1 MAKICFGNN
10 FIILTTIW
18 SNILEPLL
26 RQIKKYEKFVY
37 SLLLSAFA
45 SVPSLAQI
53 TSSAI
58 SGKVIDSKNEN
69 LIGSTVVAINGSTGA
84 KYITIVNAD
93 GRYTIPNMSSGGPY
107 KVTVSFVGY
116 RTIEQADVFLNL
128 GITSKIDFTLQEE
141 STSLSEVVVT
151 GERAVEVKT
160 GAVTNISKDQ
170 LQQLP
175 TLARGITDFTRL
187 TPQASNNSFAGTNF
201 RYNNISIDGAIN
213 NDAIGFSPSLGG
225 VGGTANMP
233 GSSTR
238 TNPISLDAI
247 QEVSVQIA
255 PYDVKLGNF
264 TGGTINAVTRSGTN
278 DVTGS
283 VYFFGRNSALTGPNN
298 AGDGSSIP
306 SNYQDYQTGFRI
318 GFPIIKNKLFLFTN
332 MEIARRTEPVFYGVG
347 SGGLID
353 EATAQSII
361 TTLKN
366 LPVSTLNPT
375 GGYDPG
381 TYKDYSIFANSN
393 KFFVR
398 LDYSINDKHKLTI
411 RNNTIGSDATNL
423 ERAAN
428 LFKFSSQD
436 FTQYNNLSTTV
447 AELKSNFN
455 SKFSNNLIVGYTDIK
470 DYRTPQGT
478 IFPQIQI
485 NNVNGGTVL
494 LGTDREASVFNMR
507 QKTLEITN
515 NFNIYL
521 GKHALTIG
529 THNELYNI
537 QYGFVNSWN
546 GRYDFNGLT
555 NFSNYTASRVRA
567 FYNLSDN
574 SLSNNYNTPG
584 AVFDVNMYS
593 AYIQDEWSITDRL
606 KLSPGIR
613 FDMAQLPVNP
623 QTSPQTLDATLN
635 TDSNFGKTYTY
646 QPINQTTNNL
656 LGQVLFSPRLG
667 FNYDVKGDGS
677 LIVRGGTGA
686 FTGRIPFAWLG
697 YAYYNNGITY
707 GAFDLNPPTTAQ
719 FNINRFPTDPTQF
732 ATYNSGR
739 KQVDLVANN
748 FKMPQVWRTSIA
760 TDIKLPSDYKLTL
773 EAIYTQVI
781 NDVKFQMVN
790 LRDDVKYSVLDVNQ
804 QQPIYQTGTNS
815 AGVANTRRINDSFS
829 NAHQLSNTDKG
840 YRYQLTAQIQ
850 KNYKFGLNVMAA
862 YTYGQSYDIS
872 NGIRN
877 SMESNWQLNQSLVAN
892 NPSLAHSNFDIR
904 SRIVSSIGYT
914 KNWSEQNTTRL
925 SLLFTSQSGSPF
937 TYTYGSDVTGSGQ
950 QISLAYVPKPGE
962 VTFVPSNAQDTRT
975 PATIQQQF
983 EDFVNGDDYLSKR
996 RGNFTERNEGRTPWN
1011 TNLDLRVMHDF
1022 HFKAGSKLH
1031 TLQLTFDIINF
1042 TNLLNKEW
1050 GRSYFVPNTLNQSA
1064 NVGWAPVGSIL
1075 TSTTYTFTKPQATYS
1090 IDQLAS
1096 RWQGQLG
1103 IRYIF

>member
-1 MAKICFGNN
+1 M
-10 FIILTTIW
+10 
-18 SNILEPLL
+18 
-26 RQIKKYEKFVY
+26 KKYLLICWFTLLHFVTVT
-37 SLLLSAFA
+37 SF
-45 SVPSLAQI
+45 AQI
-53 TSSAI
+53 TTSAI
-58 SGKVIDSKNEN
+58 SGKVVDAKNEE
-69 LIGSTVVAINGSTGA
+69 LIGSSVVAVNSSTGG
-84 KYITIVNAD
+84 KYVAIASMD
-93 GRYTIPNMSSGGPY
+93 GRYHIPNMSPGGPY
-107 KVTVSFVGY
+107 KITVSFIGFKAQ
-116 RTIEQADVFLNL
+116 EQDGIYLNL
-128 GITSKIDFTLQEE
+128 GNTIKLDFILLEDATTLNEVMVTS
-141 STSLSEVVVT
+141 
-151 GERAVEVKT
+151 ERAVEIKT
-160 GAVTNISKDQ
+160 GAITNVSKEQ

-225 VGGTANMP
+225 VGGTSNMP

-238 TNPISLDAI
+238 SNPISLDAI

-278 DVTGS
+278 EVTGS
-283 VYFFGRNSALTGPNN
+283 VYGFGRNAALTGPNN

-306 SNYQDYQTGFRI
+306 SSYQDYQTGFRI
-318 GFPIIKNKLFLFTN
+318 GFPIVKNKLFLFTN

-366 LPVSTLNPT
+366 LPVSPLNPN

-381 TYKDYSIFANSN
+381 TYKDYNISANSN

-398 LDYSINDKHKLTI
+398 LDYNINDNHKLTI
-411 RNNTIGSDATNL
+411 RNNTIASDATNL

-494 LGTDREASVFNMR
+494 LGTDREAAVFNMR
-507 QKTLEITN
+507 QKTFEITN

-537 QYGFVNSWN
+537 QYGFVNSYN

-555 NFSNYTASRVRA
+555 NFNNYTASRARA
-567 FYNLSDN
+567 FYNLGDN
-574 SLSNNYNTPG
+574 SLGTNYNSPG
-584 AVFDVNMYS
+584 AVFNVNMYS
-593 AYIQDEWSITDRL
+593 AYAQDEWSITDRL

-613 FDMAQLPVNP
+613 FDVAQLPTNP
-623 QTSPQTLDATLN
+623 QASAQTLDVPTN
-635 TDSNFGKTYTY
+635 TDANYGKTYEY
-646 QPINQTTNNL
+646 QPVYQTTNNL
-656 LGQVLFSPRLG
+656 FGHVLTSPRLG
-667 FNYDVKGDGS
+667 FNYDVEGDGS
-677 LIVRGGTGA
+677 LVVRGGTGA

-697 YAYYNNGITY
+697 YAFYNNGISY
-707 GAFDLNPPTTAQ
+707 GAFDLNPPSATQ
-719 FNINRFPTDPTQF
+719 FNKTNFPTDPTTF
-732 ATYNSGR
+732 STYNSGR
-739 KQVDLVANN
+739 KQVDLIANN

-760 TDIKLPSDYKLTL
+760 ADFKLPGDYKLTV

-781 NDVKFQMVN
+781 QDVKFQMVN
-790 LRDDVKYSVLDVNQ
+790 LKDSVKYSVLDANK
-804 QQPIYQTGTNS
+804 QQPIYQSYGTS
-815 AGVANTRRINDSFS
+815 GRRINNNFS
-829 NAHQLSNTDKG
+829 NAYQLSNTDKG

-850 KNYKFGLNVMAA
+850 KNYKFGLKVMAA
-862 YTYGQSYDIS
+862 YTYGQSWDIS

-892 NPSLAHSNFDIR
+892 NPSLAHSNFDVR

-914 KNWSEQNTTRL
+914 KDWSEKNTTRL
-925 SLLFTSQSGSPF
+925 NLVFTAQSGSPF
-937 TYTYGSDVTGSGQ
+937 TYAYTTDVTGQGQ
-950 QISLAYVPKPGE
+950 QVSLAYVPKVGE
-962 VTFVPSNAQDTRT
+962 VTFAQSNAADTRT
-975 PATIQQQF
+975 QAQIQQQF
-983 EDFVNGDDYLSKR
+983 EDFVNGDDYLSTR
-996 RGNFTERNEGRTPWN
+996 RGQFTERNEGRTPWN

-1022 HFKAGSKLH
+1022 HFKVGSKKH
-1031 TLQLTFDIINF
+1031 TLQLTFDVINF
-1042 TNLLNKEW
+1042 TNLLNKDW
-1050 GRSYFVPNTLNQSA
+1050 GKSYFVPNTLNQSV

-1075 TSTTYTFTKPQATYS
+1075 TSTTYTFTKPQATWS
-1090 IDQLAS
+1090 VDQLAS

-1103 IRYIF
+1103 LRYIF